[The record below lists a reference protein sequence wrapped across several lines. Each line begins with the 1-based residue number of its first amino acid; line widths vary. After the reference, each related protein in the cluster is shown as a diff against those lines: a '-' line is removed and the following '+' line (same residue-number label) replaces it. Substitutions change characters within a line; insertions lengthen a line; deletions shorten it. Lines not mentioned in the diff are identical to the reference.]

1 MENPHMHKFL
11 TEARAQIDGQPDPPL
26 LISIV
31 REYFERKHGKNP
43 YSEYLFVEFTEM
55 VGRDSTVDDFD
66 PKKAVRILDCHYWH
80 GKARF
85 LDVSPWDMT
94 IDHFMHYHYNSEGH
108 NGDIEA
114 ADALAA
120 HYFASLQEQL
130 CDYAVTMIRNNV
142 VKEVIVVRGLKA
154 AIQLRDEKVMMFEKQ
169 GTARSH
175 VNYDGQ
181 CRKVTY
187 AK

>member
-1 MENPHMHKFL
+1 MENPQMHKFL
-11 TEARAQIDGQPDPPL
+11 TEAKAQIDGQPDLPL

-31 REYFERKHGKNP
+31 RGYFERKHGKNP

-85 LDVSPWDMT
+85 FDGSPWEMVN
-94 IDHFMHYHYNSEGH
+94 DHFLHHHTNSEGQ
-108 NGDIEA
+108 NGDAEA
-114 ADALAA
+114 ASALTA

-130 CDYAVTMIRNNV
+130 CDYAVTMIKNNMV
-142 VKEVIVVRGLKA
+142 DEVIIVRGLKA
-154 AIQLRDEKVMMFEKQ
+154 AMQLRDEKVMMFEKH